1 MKYVSMLLCL
11 LALLAACGGGDSAP
25 DAQAAAV
32 REQPRA
38 KAQATPAPPELLL
51 STRQLLDWAELTY
64 PTLFPGHKPNLTLAP
79 YEYRHY
85 PETGNYV
92 GVAGE
97 DVYILG
103 PVSNQALQRVGA
115 LQDFRCRV
123 LPSSCVATDYARAG
137 WTAKLSTLQ
146 HGVSGT
152 VTIVDERTLRITGFN
167 YDGGGPRVLVY
178 LGATNSNQG
187 FTSGPAIGAQ
197 LQRRPYVNETLEVQL
212 PEGQTLDG
220 FTAVSIWCVEFRVNF
235 GSGVFAAPTT

>member
-11 LALLAACGGGDSAP
+11 LALLGACGGGDPAP

-32 REQPRA
+32 REQPSA

-51 STRQLLDWAELTY
+51 STSQLLDWAELTY

-103 PVSNQALQRVGA
+103 PVSNQELRRVGA
-115 LQDFRCRV
+115 VEDFRCRV
-123 LPSSCVATDYARAG
+123 LPSSCVATDYPRAG
-137 WTAKLSTLQ
+137 WTASLSTLQ

-152 VTIVDERTLRITGFN
+152 VTIVDERRLRITGFN
-167 YDGGGPRVLVY
+167 YDGGGPRVYVY
-178 LGATNSNQG
+178 VGASNNNSS
-187 FTSGPAIGAQ
+187 FTSGLPIGAQ
-197 LQRRPYVNETLEVQL
+197 LQSRPYVNETIELQL
-212 PEGQTLDG
+212 PKGQTLDDH
-220 FTAVSIWCVEFRVNF
+220 TAVSIWCVEFRVNF
-235 GSGVFAAPTT
+235 GSGVFTAPKT